1 MKRSFFP
8 IASGFL
14 LLIAAAALTCCGGT
28 ETGNPALRPPDGTPP
43 SENPAI
49 ALMEATCGKLASC
62 RADISDSACRSAIS
76 ASTTL
81 ATELG
86 LEDQGYPAFIDVLI
100 GLENGELAVNA
111 EGLRACIDSIRA
123 FDCSDSPILEVRVDP
138 DGTVSNLEQV
148 IPEEGCSQV
157 FPGR

>member
-1 MKRSFFP
+1 MKRSLIPF
-8 IASGFL
+8 ASGLL
-14 LLIAAAALTCCGGT
+14 LLIAATALPYCGGT
-28 ETGNPALRPPDGTPP
+28 ETGNPALRPPDGTP

-81 ATELG
+81 PVELG
-86 LEDQGYPAFIDVLI
+86 LEDQDYPAFIDVLV
-100 GLENGELAVNA
+100 GLENGELAVNP
-111 EGLRACIDSIRA
+111 EGLSTCIDSIRA
-123 FDCSDSPILEVRVDP
+123 LDCSDGRIQGVRVDP
-138 DGTVSNLEQV
+138 DGTLSNLEQV